1 MHRPRRPG
9 MAALLGLGLLI
20 SAGPADAADRAIS
33 LDGELISVERAAEIA
48 CHDLDPEAIR
58 CFETTAEMEA
68 DLRTILRGG
77 DGMAAAVLASGYV
90 IVYEDNYF
98 DGASRTLSIDY
109 ANLSSIGWNDRISS
123 FKSFGASGH
132 FREHANPPSGFTY
145 GYGSSTQVSSLGS
158 THNDKF
164 SYFLIN

>member
-9 MAALLGLGLLI
+9 MAALLGLVFLI

-33 LDGELISVERAAEIA
+33 LDGEPISVERAAEIA
-48 CHDLDPEAIR
+48 CHDLDPEAVR
-58 CFETTAEMEA
+58 CFESTAEMEA
-68 DLRTILRGG
+68 DIRVMLGMG
-77 DGMAAAVLASGYV
+77 QGMAAAVLAVGYV
-90 IVYEDNYF
+90 IVYEDTLYG
-98 DGASRTLSIDY
+98 GASRTLSVDY
-109 ANLSSIGWNDRISS
+109 ANLSTIGWNDRISS

-145 GYGSSTQVSSLGS
+145 SYGSSTQVSNVGS
-158 THNDKF
+158 AYNDKF